1 MKTLGQFLKKR
12 IVLVVE
18 VIFWLSFFVI
28 AISRELNG
36 F

>member
-12 IVLVVE
+12 IALVVE
-18 VIFWLSFFVI
+18 VIVWLSLIGI